1 MKNALS
7 ELQALD
13 MHGHKATPDVVLD
26 TLDNRTSMYTRNEQR
41 KSEFFSA
48 RVFEFIFF

>member
-13 MHGHKATPDVVLD
+13 MQGHKATPDVVLD
-26 TLDNRTSMYTRNEQR
+26 TLDNRSSKIGLLLYAAMPCNM
-41 KSEFFSA
+41 
-48 RVFEFIFF
+48 